1 MPQLRVCLSFAHER
15 NTLQGNDKETDIYTC
30 THAYISMSSRNKM
43 KRDDG
48 GLLHG
53 VLKISRSYT

>member
-30 THAYISMSSRNKM
+30 THAHIPMPSRNKM

-48 GLLHG
+48 DLL
-53 VLKISRSYT
+53 VC